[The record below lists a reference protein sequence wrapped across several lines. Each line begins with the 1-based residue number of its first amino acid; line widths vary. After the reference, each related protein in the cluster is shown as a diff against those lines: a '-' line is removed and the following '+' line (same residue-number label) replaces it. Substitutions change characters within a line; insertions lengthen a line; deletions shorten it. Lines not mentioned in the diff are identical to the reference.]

1 MRGLPVQ
8 RHVVQVLGDDD
19 LGDRAGGGQAT
30 LDRPVVRRRRLG
42 QLATGPAG
50 ELGPDRDVDL
60 RAGRDDV
67 ELFAFVLTDAGH
79 LTAAARALRAGG
91 QDLAGH
97 PRQAVGQRAPA
108 TATAPTLS
116 DRILARGFR
125 LPGIG

>member
-1 MRGLPVQ
+1 MTTWAIVPAVGRPRSIG
-8 RHVVQVLGDDD
+8 RSSG
-19 LGDRAGGGQAT
+19 AGAWANSPQA
-30 LDRPVVRRRRLG
+30 RPR
-42 QLATGPAG
+42 

-67 ELFAFVLTDAGH
+67 ELFAFVLTDASH
-79 LTAAARALRAGG
+79 FPAAARALRAGG
-91 QDLAGH
+91 QDLADH

>member
-19 LGDRAGGGQAT
+19 LGDRAGGGQAA

-42 QLATGPAG
+42 QLTAG
-50 ELGPDRDVDL
+50 SARELGSDGDVNL
-60 RAGRDDV
+60 GMGRHEV
-67 ELFAFVLTDAGH
+67 ELLAFVLTDAGH
-79 LTAAARALRAGG
+79 LPAAARALRAGG
-91 QDLAGH
+91 HDLAGH

>member
-1 MRGLPVQ
+1 MQ

-30 LDRPVVRRRRLG
+30 LDRPVVGRWRLG
-42 QLATGPAG
+42 QLTAGLAG
-50 ELGPDRDVDL
+50 ELGPDRDVNL
-60 RAGRDDV
+60 GMGRHEV
-67 ELFAFVLTDAGH
+67 ELFALILTDPGH
-79 LTAAARALRAGG
+79 LPAAARALRAGG